1 MIEATFIV
9 TRGDPFMTTRKLH
22 VVPREGETVFL
33 QFTLAGDAP
42 VDLIPWK
49 VQRIEH
55 HVTEG
60 DGRGML
66 PQPHS
71 VKVYIA

>member
-9 TRGDPFMTTRKLH
+9 TRGDPFETRRKLH
-22 VVPREGETVFL
+22 ALPRVGETVFL
-33 QFTLAGDAP
+33 QFTIAGDAP

-49 VQRIEH
+49 VERIEH
-55 HVTEG
+55 FVVDADPYGNPWSHA
-60 DGRGML
+60 
-66 PQPHS
+66 